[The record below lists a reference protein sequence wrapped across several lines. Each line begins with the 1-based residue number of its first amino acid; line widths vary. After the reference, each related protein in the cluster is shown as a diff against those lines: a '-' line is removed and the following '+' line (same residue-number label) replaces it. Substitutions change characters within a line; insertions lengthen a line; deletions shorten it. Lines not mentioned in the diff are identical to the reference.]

1 MRSGACWVVPVTDT
15 PAVPVEDALL
25 LVDGEVIAR
34 HVLVEYLRHCGYSVV
49 AAASVDEALAVLQ
62 APEIAV
68 VGVLCALPA
77 IGTQDGFALAR
88 WVRAH
93 RPEVDVALAGTLDAA
108 AEAAAELCD
117 EGPRLVRPYD
127 PAAVVARVRQMHERR
142 RQTLA
147 RD

>member
-1 MRSGACWVVPVTDT
+1 MTDA
-15 PAVPVEDALL
+15 PPPVEDALL

-68 VGVLCALPA
+68 IGVLCALPA
-77 IGTQDGFALAR
+77 IGSHDGFALAR
-88 WVRAH
+88 WVREH
-93 RPEVDVALAGTLDAA
+93 RPGVEVALAGTLDAA
-108 AEAAAELCD
+108 AEAAANFCD

-127 PAAVVARVRQMHERR
+127 PAAIVARVRQMHERR

-147 RD
+147 AE